1 MILAMQSLQIV
12 LLTQDSWSI
21 EFYPFCILISVSGT
35 SQMFNDQ
42 VSCCV
47 FLPLIFLP
55 FLICVY
61 VDRNLQK

>member
-21 EFYPFCILISVSGT
+21 EFYPFCILISVSET

-42 VSCCV
+42 VFCV
-47 FLPLIFLP
+47 FLPLINILTVF
-55 FLICVY
+55 
-61 VDRNLQK
+61 NLRVC

>member
-12 LLTQDSWSI
+12 LLTQDSWST

-47 FLPLIFLP
+47 FLPLINILTVFNL
-55 FLICVY
+55 CVC
-61 VDRNLQK
+61 